1 MMYKRFSWQ
10 MSKIML
16 HHSCCKSLTKA
27 VYPMA
32 QPLGHP
38 SHEESHALKQAYK
51 VSLQTSGLAVHWQ
64 GVIWKLLA
72 CLFFASING
81 IVRYISG
88 GTGQEISPLP
98 SAVITFWQNL
108 FGCFIILPWA
118 LKDGLQSLKTK
129 YPRLQAIRILAAV
142 LGVVLWYMSLAH
154 MTIAEAVALGF
165 TGPIFSVIGAR
176 LYLNERLG
184 VTRLIGIGMGFVGAF
199 IILRPDKAL
208 WGSQATYQWYAL
220 FPLFSA
226 IAIAVSKLTSRKL
239 GAYGESPKVMTLT
252 LLFFMSPCALI
263 PALWEWTWPTFQQ
276 FLWLGLLGF
285 FSMAAHYTTA
295 KAYQLAEVVFLTPFG
310 FARLLFSALIGFI
323 AFAEIPTSQSLWIG
337 AVIIV
342 VSSIL
347 LSYEEKKSPS
357 SSRHSS

>member
-1 MMYKRFSWQ
+1 M
-10 MSKIML
+10 
-16 HHSCCKSLTKA
+16 
-27 VYPMA
+27 V
-32 QPLGHP
+32 QPLRRP
-38 SHEESHALKQAYK
+38 SVEESPK
-51 VSLQTSGLAVHWQ
+51 VISIHKSVLLPSGLTPQWQ

-81 IVRYISG
+81 IVRHISG

-118 LKDGLQSLKTK
+118 LKDGLKSLKTK
-129 YPRLQAIRILAAV
+129 YPRLQTIRIAAAV

-184 VTRLIGIGMGFVGAF
+184 IIRLMGIGVGFVGAF
-199 IILRPDKAL
+199 IILRPDQAL
-208 WGSQATYQWYAL
+208 WGSEATYQWYVFL
-220 FPLFSA
+220 PLFSA
-226 IAIAVSKLTSRKL
+226 IAIAISKLASRKL
-239 GAYGESPKVMTLT
+239 GAHGENPKVMTLT
-252 LLFFMSPCALI
+252 LLFFMSPCALV
-263 PALWEWTWPTFQQ
+263 PALFEWTWPTFQQ
-276 FLWLGLLGF
+276 FLWLGLLGL
-285 FSMAAHYTTA
+285 FSMAAHYSTA

-323 AFAEIPTSQSLWIG
+323 AFAEIPTSHSLWIG
-337 AVIIV
+337 ATIIV
-342 VSSIL
+342 VSSIF
-347 LSYEEKKSPS
+347 LSYEEKKFNPFTRPS
-357 SSRHSS
+357 A

>member
-1 MMYKRFSWQ
+1 
-10 MSKIML
+10 
-16 HHSCCKSLTKA
+16 
-27 VYPMA
+27 MA
-32 QPLGHP
+32 QPHP
-38 SHEESHALKQAYK
+38 LSAPNNASKITVDHALLPHPY
-51 VSLQTSGLAVHWQ
+51 GLTPQWQ

-81 IVRYISG
+81 VVRSISG
-88 GTGQEISPLP
+88 GTGHEASPLP

-108 FGCFIILPWA
+108 FGCLIILPWA
-118 LKDGLQSLKTK
+118 LKGGLKNLKTK
-129 YPRLQAIRILAAV
+129 YPKLQMVRIGAAV

-154 MTIAEAVALGF
+154 MTIAEAMALGF

-184 VTRLIGIGMGFVGAF
+184 RIRILGVAVGFIGAF

-208 WGSQATYQWYAL
+208 WGSQSTYQWYVL
-220 FPLFSA
+220 LPLLSA
-226 IAIAVSKLTSRKL
+226 IVIAVSKLASRKL
-239 GAYGESPKVMTLT
+239 GAHGESPKVMTLT

-263 PALWEWTWPTFQQ
+263 PALLDWVWPTSQQ
-276 FLWLGLLGF
+276 FLWLILLGG
-285 FSMAAHYTTA
+285 FSMAAHYSTA

-337 AVIIV
+337 ATIIV
-342 VSSIL
+342 VSTLL
-347 LSYEEKKSPS
+347 LSYDEKRFRKSKD
-357 SSRHSS
+357 

>member
-1 MMYKRFSWQ
+1 M
-10 MSKIML
+10 
-16 HHSCCKSLTKA
+16 T
-27 VYPMA
+27 
-32 QPLGHP
+32 QPLRRP
-38 SHEESHALKQAYK
+38 SVEESSEIKQAYK
-51 VSLQTSGLAVHWQ
+51 FPLQASGLTPQWQ

-108 FGCFIILPWA
+108 FGCFIILPWT
-118 LKDGLQSLKTK
+118 LKDGLTSLKTK
-129 YPRLQAIRILAAV
+129 YLRLQTIRIASAV

-165 TGPIFSVIGAR
+165 TGPIFSVIGAK

-184 VTRLIGIGMGFVGAF
+184 IIRLIGVSVGFIGAF
-199 IILRPDKAL
+199 IILRPDQAL
-208 WGSQATYQWYAL
+208 WGSQATYQWYVFL
-220 FPLFSA
+220 PLFSA
-226 IAIAVSKLTSRKL
+226 IAIAVSKLASRKL
-239 GAYGESPKVMTLT
+239 GSYGESPKVMTLT
-252 LLFFMSPCALI
+252 LLFFMSPCALV
-263 PALWEWTWPTFQQ
+263 PALFEWIWPTFQQ
-276 FLWLGLLGF
+276 FLWLGLLGL
-285 FSMAAHYTTA
+285 FSMAAHYSTA

-337 AVIIV
+337 AAIIV

-347 LSYEEKKSPS
+347 LSYEEKKSKSFIRPTS
-357 SSRHSS
+357 

>member
-1 MMYKRFSWQ
+1 
-10 MSKIML
+10 
-16 HHSCCKSLTKA
+16 
-27 VYPMA
+27 MA
-32 QPLGHP
+32 QPLRRP
-38 SHEESHALKQAYK
+38 SSQELSEINAIRNIPLHSK
-51 VSLQTSGLAVHWQ
+51 GLTPQWQ

-81 IVRYISG
+81 VVRYISG
-88 GTGQEISPLP
+88 GTGQEVSPLP

-108 FGCFIILPWA
+108 FGCLIILPWT
-118 LKDGLQSLKTK
+118 LKDGLKSLKTR
-129 YPRLQAIRILAAV
+129 YPSLQTIRIGTAV

-184 VTRLIGIGMGFVGAF
+184 RIRLLGIAIGFVGAF

-208 WGSQATYQWYAL
+208 WGSDATYQWFVL
-220 FPLFSA
+220 LPLFSA
-226 IAIAVSKLTSRKL
+226 IAIAVSKLASRKL

-252 LLFFMSPCALI
+252 LLFFMSPCALV
-263 PALWEWTWPTFQQ
+263 PALFEWVWPTLQQ
-276 FLWLGLLGF
+276 FLWLILLGM
-285 FSMAAHYTTA
+285 FSMAAHYSTA

-337 AVIIV
+337 ATIIV
-342 VSSIL
+342 VSSLL
-347 LSYEEKKSPS
+347 LSYEEKKFTTVGRKS
-357 SSRHSS
+357 S